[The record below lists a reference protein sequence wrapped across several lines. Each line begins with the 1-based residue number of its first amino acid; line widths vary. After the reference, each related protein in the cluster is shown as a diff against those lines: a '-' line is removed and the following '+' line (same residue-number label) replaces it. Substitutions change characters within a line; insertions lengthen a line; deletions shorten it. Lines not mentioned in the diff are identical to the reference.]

1 MEMNINIVSREY
13 FLYEEHACFVL
24 VIHYDL
30 YVMQSLGM
38 NAPGGLHLVYEGLLW

>member
-1 MEMNINIVSREY
+1 MKIHINIASRAY
-13 FLYEEHACFVL
+13 FLYEKRACFVL

-38 NAPGGLHLVYEGLLW
+38 NAPVGLHLVYEGLLW